1 MVLHFEHIFCKRNAP
16 GRSSKG
22 LSWIKEPHIS
32 FFMLC
37 SILPMVA
44 QYKLESVLV
53 KNISTLAFISVYSE
67 SANKNLLNILIGHFR
82 RA

>member
-32 FFMLC
+32 IFMLC

-44 QYKLESVLV
+44 HDKLESVLA
-53 KNISTLAFISVYSE
+53 KNISTWEFIIVYSE
-67 SANKNLLNILIGHFR
+67 SAN
-82 RA
+82 